1 MGSTMVKKRRR
12 HLPACKFWIGLG
24 ALEGSKT
31 IGQLYSEHETHP
43 KLIQAWKRQLPDD
56 GPSFK
61 SEDNFFTR

>member
-1 MGSTMVKKRRR
+1 MAKRRR
-12 HLPACKFWIGLG
+12 RHSPACKFRTARE
-24 ALEGSKT
+24 ALEGRKT

-43 KLIQAWKRQLPDD
+43 KMIQAWKRQLPDD